1 MTDFKLPK
9 DLADKCT
16 QMLKAY
22 YNLYILENTLRLF
35 IENTAKSKYGDDYW
49 GKLTIKT
56 TIEKNIKTR
65 KDNEKKNKW
74 LNFRGES
81 NIFYLDFIDLRSV
94 LISNWD
100 IFNDYFPNQEWITNR
115 ISELYN
121 IRNRIAHNSFIHL
134 SEIEQQTIE
143 TYAKTIYQ
151 QLQIRENN
159 LNLPNN
165 LIVKTV
171 KPKFQETSLFKRF
184 QKLIFERDFKEI
196 LTIWDVFEGLFD
208 TNAFYE
214 INKIADISGSE
225 IFIIQYKFNHATMD
239 LSHGGGKFRC
249 NISTLDYRN
258 ISDENEEFNN
268 AAKEF
273 FKIIADGVNDI

>member
-9 DLADKCT
+9 DLTDKCT

-56 TIEKNIKTR
+56 KIERTIKTR

-94 LISNWD
+94 LISNWN

-115 ISELYN
+115 ISELYD
-121 IRNRIAHNSFIHL
+121 IRNRIAHNSFIYL

-143 TYAKTIYQ
+143 TYAKSIYQ
-151 QLQIRENN
+151 QLKIYKNN

-165 LIVKTV
+165 LIVKAV
-171 KPKFQETSLFKRF
+171 KPKFQETSLFNRF
-184 QKLIFERDFKEI
+184 QRLFFERDFKEI
-196 LTIWDVFEGLFD
+196 LTKWDIFEELFD
-208 TNAFYE
+208 TNAFYK
-214 INKIADISGSE
+214 INKIANISGSE
-225 IFIIQYKFNHATMD
+225 TFIIQYKFKDATMY
-239 LSHGGGKFRC
+239 LSHGGGKFGC
-249 NISTLDYRN
+249 NISISAN
-258 ISDENEEFNN
+258 KCISDDNEKFNN
-268 AAKEF
+268 IAKEF